1 MKGENNMM
9 KQHTAEK
16 VEETLRFISQD
27 RILADDPFFT
37 TRMMARAEKEF
48 PTSVAPSG
56 FSVFYGRLRPLF
68 AAATIVIGLAAGV
81 FLGTQLSRNTTAT
94 ASNDRTAV
102 LQQLAQEDF
111 ITGINGSPEEQL
123 LSK

>member
-48 PTSVAPSG
+48 PTSVAPAG

-81 FLGTQLSRNTTAT
+81 FLGTQLSRNTPT
-94 ASNDRTAV
+94 ASNDRTVV

>member
-1 MKGENNMM
+1 MM

-48 PTSVAPSG
+48 PTSVAPAG

-81 FLGTQLSRNTTAT
+81 FLGTQLSRNTPT
-94 ASNDRTAV
+94 ASNDRTVV

>member
-1 MKGENNMM
+1 MKEKNNMM

-48 PTSVAPSG
+48 ATSSAPAC
-56 FSVFYGRLRPLF
+56 FSVFYGKMRPLF
-68 AAATIVIGLAAGV
+68 AAATIIIGLAAGV
-81 FLGTQLSRNTTAT
+81 FLGTQLSRNNTAT
-94 ASNDRTAV
+94 ASTDRTAV